1 MYRPIIKLIV
11 GWAEDLRNNN
21 NIEIIKKG
29 LHIAI
34 RRVLSNLVIREKCV
48 YMWSIT
54 PPILAKCYCVYSCDI
69 VYQWNHVLVSDIVL
83 LISYTLVWLFMLTF
97 NKLPPFL
104 TFLKNKYMH
113 VSDIV
118 SPYSVII
125 PFNDNNI
132 YSFTLGSDFFLL
144 VTRFFNTNT
153 YSKWWKHFAH

>member
-1 MYRPIIKLIV
+1 MPDCISMYRPIIKLIV
-11 GWAEDLRNNN
+11 GWAEDLGNNN

-48 YMWSIT
+48 YMWSVT
-54 PPILAKCYCVYSCDI
+54 PPILAECYCVHSCDI
-69 VYQWNHVLVSDIVL
+69 VYQWNHVFVSNIVL
-83 LISYTLVWLFMLTF
+83 LISYILVWLFMLTF

-118 SPYSVII
+118 FPYIRLFSKKK
-125 PFNDNNI
+125 NR
-132 YSFTLGSDFFLL
+132 YTL
-144 VTRFFNTNT
+144 
-153 YSKWWKHFAH
+153 KHFNSP